1 MRFSTHV
8 TVAALGLALSFGATA
23 LSAQPELILLS
34 DAAAPGGVS
43 AQDVTP
49 DGLTVAGTSDGRAFR
64 WTEGGA
70 VEFLTPS
77 DFLHTFDASVSDD
90 GAVVASTLVNPGDN
104 IVSAATWTQGGGWSF
119 LGCLPGVIPT
129 PEDPAQCSTAYDISG
144 DAAVVV
150 GLAWHGDTFRAE
162 GFRWTSGS
170 GMVGLGQPA
179 GFSSRAS
186 AVSADGTV
194 SGGFYEDE
202 SSGQRRPVRW
212 IGTGAPDLFIDPQSI
227 GEVNGISSTGH
238 WLTGSALLLDSGGL
252 PLPPWNF
259 EKAFLYSDD
268 AGFQYVLPHVDY
280 DLGTEQRAAG
290 NGVADNGM
298 VVGWSGDMGPFGLV
312 RAAIYCPGTERMVDL
327 NQKLLDDGTDHSA
340 QRLAGHRAGGDA
352 GRPHGRRP
360 GDRFRHLR
368 QHPVRRSLRRRP
380 VRGRDSE
387 RHRDSDPRRPRL
399 RGAGARARRCRPCRS
414 ASVCDRRRWRR
425 PQIEPASPTSDL
437 SVG

>member
-1 MRFSTHV
+1 MKISTQ
-8 TVAALGLALSFGATA
+8 AALAAFGLTLLCGTSAVE
-23 LSAQPELILLS
+23 AQPELILLT
-34 DAAAPGGVS
+34 DAAGGGVS

-49 DGLTVAGTSDGRAFR
+49 DGVTVAGTSDGRAFR
-64 WTEGGA
+64 WTEASG
-70 VEFLTPS
+70 VEFLTPP

-90 GAVVASTLVNPGDN
+90 GSVVASTLENPGDN

-119 LGCLPGVIPT
+119 LGCLPGVPPT
-129 PEDPAQCSTAYDISG
+129 PEQPAQCGSAYDISG

-162 GFRWTSGS
+162 GFRWTGGS

-179 GFSSRAS
+179 GASSRAS

-212 IGTGAPDLFIDPQSI
+212 IGTGAPDLFIDPYSI
-227 GEVNGISSTGH
+227 GEANGISTTGH
-238 WLTGSALLLDSGGL
+238 WLTGSALLLDSGGF

-259 EKAFLYSDD
+259 EKAFLYSD
-268 AGFQYVLPHVDY
+268 ASGVQYVLPHVDY

-327 NQKLLDDGTDHSA
+327 NQKLLDDGATIPPNVWLGSA
-340 QRLAGHRAGGDA
+340 LAVTPDGRTVVGQAIDFGTFENVPFVVRFDADPCAGAIPSVIEIPTLGGVGFA
-352 GRPHGRRP
+352 ALALALTGAA
-360 GDRFRHLR
+360 L
-368 QHPVRRSLRRRP
+368 VALRRR
-380 VRGRDSE
+380 
-387 RHRDSDPRRPRL
+387 
-399 RGAGARARRCRPCRS
+399 RAP
-414 ASVCDRRRWRR
+414 
-425 PQIEPASPTSDL
+425 
-437 SVG
+437 G

>member
-1 MRFSTHV
+1 MKMSKRS
-8 TVAALGLALSFGATA
+8 ARIALGLTLLSGAAALH
-23 LSAQPELILLS
+23 AQPQLFLIS
-34 DAAAPGGVS
+34 GAAAPGGVS

-49 DGLTVAGTSDGRAFR
+49 DGVTVVGTSDGRAFR
-64 WTEGGA
+64 WTEVGG
-70 VEFLTPS
+70 VEFLTAS

-90 GAVVASTLVNPGDN
+90 GAVVASTLVNPVDN

-202 SSGQRRPVRW
+202 STGQRRPVRW

-227 GEVNGISSTGH
+227 GEVSGISSNGH

-252 PLPPWNF
+252 PLPPWNY

-280 DLGTEQRAAG
+280 DIGTEQRASG

-327 NQKLLDDGTDHSA
+327 NQMLLDDGTVIPPNIWLGSA
-340 QRLAGHRAGGDA
+340 LAVTPNGRTVVGQAIDFGTFENVPFVVRFDADPCALPSVIEIPTLDGLGFAALALALAGAALVVLRRSATAAGGA
-352 GRPHGRRP
+352 
-360 GDRFRHLR
+360 DR
-368 QHPVRRSLRRRP
+368 S
-380 VRGRDSE
+380 
-387 RHRDSDPRRPRL
+387 
-399 RGAGARARRCRPCRS
+399 
-414 ASVCDRRRWRR
+414 
-425 PQIEPASPTSDL
+425 
-437 SVG
+437 